1 MTPSQAFAAVAL
13 AAVACDGTLGRD
25 EARALRS
32 QLEFRSPYRNLDE
45 KAMGDLFDGLL
56 SQLRQSDWRTLLREA
71 IPALD
76 PAQQETC
83 LAMAAQ
89 LVRCDRVVQPAE
101 EELLEQLASEFSL
114 DEARAAQILDV
125 IAVLNRDSLAG

>member
-32 QLEFRSPYRNLDE
+32 QLEFRSPYRNLSE

-56 SQLRQSDWRTLLREA
+56 NQLRQSGWRALLHEA

-76 PAQQETC
+76 PGQQDTC

-89 LVRCDRVVQPAE
+89 LVRCDRVVQAAE
-101 EELLEQLASEFSL
+101 EELLEQLASEFGL
-114 DEARAAQILDV
+114 GEGRAAQILDV

>member
-32 QLEFRSPYRNLDE
+32 QLEFRSPYRNLSE

-56 SQLRQSDWRTLLREA
+56 NQLRQSGWRALLHEA
-71 IPALD
+71 IQALD
-76 PAQQETC
+76 PGQQETC

-89 LVRCDRVVQPAE
+89 LVRCDRVVQ
-101 EELLEQLASEFSL
+101 
-114 DEARAAQILDV
+114 AA
-125 IAVLNRDSLAG
+125 